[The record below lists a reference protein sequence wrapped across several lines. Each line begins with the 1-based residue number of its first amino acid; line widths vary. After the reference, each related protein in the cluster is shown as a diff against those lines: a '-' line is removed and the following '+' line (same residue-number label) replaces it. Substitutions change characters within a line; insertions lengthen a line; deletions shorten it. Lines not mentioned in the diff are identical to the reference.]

1 MNKIHLVFSSTQN
14 RMGRMIRGITKF
26 EYNHVSVSVDGMKTL
41 YSFARYYRDTP
52 LSGGFVR
59 ESRARYLCEKHP
71 AKVAVC
77 EIDVTDEQYAK
88 ATQFIEKFSTESR
101 YYIYNLASAAVSPI
115 HIRIPISRAYTCVE
129 FAAKLLNEV
138 GVLSYRDARK
148 FFNVRRLYEIFSDKI
163 VYEGEFDVGLTAA
176 LSNENY
182 TRKNS
187 FRRRIVATCIS
198 SLLLFGRFLDDA
210 MHFFD

>member
-1 MNKIHLVFSSTQN
+1 MNKIYIVFSSTQN
-14 RMGRMIRGITKF
+14 KMGRMIRGITKF

-71 AKVAVC
+71 ARVAVC
-77 EIDVTDEQYAK
+77 AIDVTEAQHAK
-88 ATQFIEKFSTESR
+88 AKKFIENFSANGR

-129 FAAKLLNEV
+129 FAAKLLTEV

-148 FFNVRRLYEIFSDKI
+148 FFNVRRLYEIFADKK

-176 LSNENY
+176 LSHENY
-182 TRKNS
+182 TRKNPL
-187 FRRRIVATCIS
+187 RRRIVATCMS
-198 SLLLFGRFLDDA
+198 SLLLLGRFINDTLQ
-210 MHFFD
+210 FFD

>member
-14 RMGRMIRGITKF
+14 KMGRAIRGITKF

-71 AKVAVC
+71 AKVAIC
-77 EIDVTDEQYAK
+77 EIDVTDAQHVK
-88 ATQFIEKFSTESR
+88 ATEFIEKFSANDN

-129 FAAKLLNEV
+129 FAAKLLTEV
-138 GVLSYRDARK
+138 GILSYRDARK
-148 FFNVRRLYEIFSDKI
+148 FFNVRRLYEIFTDKI

-176 LSNENY
+176 ISNENY
-182 TRKNS
+182 TRKNPLT
-187 FRRRIVATCIS
+187 RRICATCMS
-198 SLLLFGRFLDDA
+198 SLLLFGRFFNDA
-210 MHFFD
+210 LQFFD

>member
-1 MNKIHLVFSSTQN
+1 MNKLYLVFSSTQN

-26 EYNHVSVSVDGMKTL
+26 EYNHVSVSVDGMKNL

-59 ESRARYLCEKHP
+59 ESRARFLCEKHP
-71 AKVAVC
+71 AKVAIC
-77 EIDVTDEQYAK
+77 AIEVTDEQYAK
-88 ATQFIEKFSTESR
+88 ATEFIEKFSDESR
-101 YYIYNLASAAVSPI
+101 DYIYNLVSAAVSPI

-129 FAAKLLNEV
+129 FAAKLLTEV

-148 FFNVRRLYEIFSDKI
+148 FFNVRRLYEIFADKR

-176 LSNENY
+176 VSHENY
-182 TRKNS
+182 TRKNPL
-187 FRRRIVATCIS
+187 RRRIGATCMS
-198 SLLLFGRFLDDA
+198 SLLLLGRFFNDTLQ
-210 MHFFD
+210 FFD

>member
-1 MNKIHLVFSSTQN
+1 MNKIYLLFSSTQN

-26 EYNHVSVSVDGMKTL
+26 EYNHVSVSIDGMNTL

-77 EIDVTDEQYAK
+77 AIEVTDAQYAK
-88 ATQFIEKFSTESR
+88 AAEFINNFSKNGR

-129 FAAKLLNEV
+129 FAAKILTEV

-148 FFNVRRLYEIFSDKI
+148 FFNVRRLYEIFADKI

-182 TRKNS
+182 TRKNPIP
-187 FRRRIVATCIS
+187 RRIGATCMS
-198 SLLLFGRFLDDA
+198 SLLLLGRFLNDTLQ
-210 MHFFD
+210 FFD